1 MSSDAIADEDLAGVL
16 RSGHRWRRRSPRIAA
31 AAASSSTPSAP
42 SPAPARATIAF
53 DLNSPPPP
61 DSPEDSSKS
70 RPGDK
75 SSAPVAPAPGDPDE
89 SAKAEAEAAAASA
102 CFECNIC
109 FDAAR
114 EPVVTPCGH
123 LYCWS
128 CLYRWLQQPLIA
140 KECPIC
146 KGAVSENDVIPI
158 YGRGGSSAAGNG
170 ETGVPPRPS
179 GRRINSWRQQLLANP
194 PQRVVW
200 QLPNMEVQE
209 VMGDEL
215 RMLEERLTDFRRHL
229 RIPLDWVDQMFA
241 TIEPGAGSPAVEP
254 GANGNAE
261 AGPSNVSQGTRRRR
275 GAGDAGTEDS
285 ERPRMPGR
293 RRTNSRHQQ

>member
-31 AAASSSTPSAP
+31 AAAASSSAP
-42 SPAPARATIAF
+42 AAPAPDPVPARATIAF

-89 SAKAEAEAAAASA
+89 SAKAEAAAASA

-128 CLYRWLQQPLIA
+128 CIYRWLQQPLIA

-241 TIEPGAGSPAVEP
+241 TIEPGAPAVEP
-254 GANGNAE
+254 DANGNAE